1 MIDYNN
7 FNDTMKI
14 GSIGETRIVEM
25 LNFIGYEGVELSE
38 GYQPDYDIKYI
49 DKDNSISTIE
59 VKTCMSHYPNIAIEF
74 QSRGK
79 PSGIYS
85 TKADIFAVYR
95 SISDV
100 VYFGDTNKILEYIQ
114 SNDIKVRCNKRN
126 NTDTKIYIIPESQ
139 WPFHKIDLNPL
150 NNPELNYDTGKEIIL
165 EIAQ

>member
-7 FNDTMKI
+7 FNDTVKI
-14 GSIGETRIVEM
+14 GNIGETRIVEM

-74 QSRGK
+74 HSRRK

-95 SISDV
+95 KNSDII
-100 VYFGDTNKILEYIQ
+100 YFGSTRKIIEYIQ
-114 SNDIKVRCNKRN
+114 NNDIEIKYNGRN
-126 NTDTKIYIIPESQ
+126 NTNTKIYIIPESQ

-150 NNPELNYDTGKEIIL
+150 NNPELNYDAGKEISL
-165 EIAQ
+165 